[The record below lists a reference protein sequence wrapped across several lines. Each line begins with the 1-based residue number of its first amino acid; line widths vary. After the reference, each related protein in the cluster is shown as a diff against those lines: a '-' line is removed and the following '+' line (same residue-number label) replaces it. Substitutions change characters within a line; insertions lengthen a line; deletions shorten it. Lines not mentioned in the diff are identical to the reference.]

1 LGAATANAALTL
13 EADDGGGLVR
23 PGARADLILLDADPT
38 KDMSALRRPVAVIAA
53 GRLQD
58 RAALDALLDAA
69 RAPDM
74 TRTITN
80 LVEGL
85 KAQGVDPSA
94 VLGQ

>member
-1 LGAATANAALTL
+1 
-13 EADDGGGLVR
+13 
-23 PGARADLILLDADPT
+23 
-38 KDMSALRRPVAVIAA
+38 RPVAVIAA
-53 GRLQD
+53 GQLQD
-58 RAALDALLDAA
+58 RGALDALLDAA